1 MKITKYKYKRPSI
14 QGSRP
19 ATSITKSE
27 LDPSFE
33 WNKNTMGGNSTIY
46 KQAV

>member
-1 MKITKYKYKRPSI
+1 MKDHGI

-33 WNKNTMGGNSTIY
+33 WNKRYNGW
-46 KQAV
+46 